1 MKIRTTLTATNAIIT
16 KLKPPAMAPELLLV
30 VLSGFG
36 VLPRGL
42 VVGVRGVVVVG
53 SASTKYA
60 YTYKAR
66 PWKSFSGFTYQLIL
80 QWD

>member
-1 MKIRTTLTATNAIIT
+1 MNQNMKIRTMLTATNAIIT

-30 VLSGFG
+30 LLSGFG

-42 VVGVRGVVVVG
+42 VVEVKGLVVG

-60 YTYKAR
+60 YTYKAGLGSHFQVSLT
-66 PWKSFSGFTYQLIL
+66 K
-80 QWD
+80 